1 MALHKVHCPRCGE
14 IIEASALAFD
24 FGELINIALEKMK
37 NRYFGANEEWYDLT
51 GLNLCLYLT
60 LADLIN
66 IYGFKTT
73 NDGTFQGTFQFTTER
88 LGEQLVKI
96 ANTPNASV
104 ELLASTTNPKEYIQR
119 RGRVLRLAKD
129 KPYAVIY
136 DFVTLT
142 EPMEDVNPYSPD
154 FNCEK
159 ALAKRELQRIKEFG
173 KIAKNARDSDEL
185 INDIEV
191 TFGIT
196 EKETEEAID
205 GDEFE

>member
-1 MALHKVHCPRCGE
+1 MRH
-14 IIEASALAFD
+14 
-24 FGELINIALEKMK
+24 
-37 NRYFGANEEWYDLT
+37 
-51 GLNLCLYLT
+51 
-60 LADLIN
+60 
-66 IYGFKTT
+66 
-73 NDGTFQGTFQFTTER
+73 
-88 LGEQLVKI
+88 
-96 ANTPNASV
+96 
-104 ELLASTTNPKEYIQR
+104 
-119 RGRVLRLAKD
+119 
-129 KPYAVIY
+129 
-136 DFVTLT
+136 
-142 EPMEDVNPYSPD
+142 MEDVNPYSPD

>member
-1 MALHKVHCPRCGE
+1 MGDYKEDTHILVYCG
-14 IIEASALAFD
+14 ATRTQDFSAD
-24 FGELINIALEKMK
+24 
-37 NRYFGANEEWYDLT
+37 Y
-51 GLNLCLYLT
+51 
-60 LADLIN
+60 
-66 IYGFKTT
+66 
-73 NDGTFQGTFQFTTER
+73 TER
-88 LGEQLVKI
+88 DEEGERQIVSVSKMLGNDLGMKVTHFTSNESAEEREVIKRCFATASPYQAII
-96 ANTPNASV
+96 AIKCLDEGVNIPSIKTAFI
-104 ELLASTTNPKEYIQR
+104 LASTTNPKEYIQR

-196 EKETEEAID
+196 EKETEEVID